1 MVENCHRHRGLYLDS
16 CMHEA
21 VVPLLSNLQWAESN
35 VTSDSSPDGD
45 LDVQASST
53 VSVVFFSTGMT
64 EILLSPVAGM
74 VADLWGLDIVVLFG
88 LLVAT
93 LKCVL
98 YGLVNTSLIIVLIN
112 RMLQGAISAC
122 TQTMAMAR
130 IRDVYD
136 QSSAECTF
144 IMGVAMCKFSISL
157 FAGLFAGELFGIMAS
172 RMYLLFFTSH
182 LPTQCRYFAN
192 ISK

>member
-1 MVENCHRHRGLYLDS
+1 MAFKGGPKEKWLRIVTGIGALYLDS

-136 QSSAECTF
+136 QV
-144 IMGVAMCKFSISL
+144 IGGVYVYNGS
-157 FAGLFAGELFGIMAS
+157 G
-172 RMYLLFFTSH
+172 
-182 LPTQCRYFAN
+182 N
-192 ISK
+192 V